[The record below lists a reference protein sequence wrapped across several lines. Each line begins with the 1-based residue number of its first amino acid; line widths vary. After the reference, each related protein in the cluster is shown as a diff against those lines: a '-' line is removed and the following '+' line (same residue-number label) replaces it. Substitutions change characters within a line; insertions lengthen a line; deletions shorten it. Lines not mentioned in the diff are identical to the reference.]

1 MILQNL
7 LVNGK
12 YACTLNYETTDKPE
26 RFIIEN
32 GKDAY
37 LDLLVFPVRN
47 DNACYVEKESGRD
60 YYYLNDINWNIKEPA
75 RYELTLTFESKNK
88 NPQNNNGGH
97 NRGAQTD
104 NQLPQREK
112 LHTRKLKNTSGQLDA
127 NDVIIIA
134 TNDIKKD
141 TPTHIDVTCKL
152 DACEARICLF
162 IGQKE
167 NIADVVLDFGSEAS
181 QMAIF
186 PRGETMKIKH
196 IVNLFDEIKTHRYPD
211 EENKALVQ
219 YANDNKLFRSIFY
232 IKKEIPDAED
242 EAYDNPYKLLT
253 ADNDDNKLF
262 VDFAKYNDVQEEAFR
277 KAYLIS
283 PNVKLS
289 SYGGIELPQIKCK
302 RTYIEITEF
311 NNKLFYRSNI
321 LLFLL
326 HALNKVA
333 NSSTWENATFVSF
346 KVLMP
351 NVYDQQEIAQTL
363 KLLQGDIQSA
373 LDSGNYSRIKGFEL
387 TAVSESDA
395 SLLGVFCLL
404 DSMIRRPNAGNYL
417 ILDAGKGT
425 LDFSLLKIEDNNGIR
440 TYKNIWRSGIIG
452 AGNSLTYGYL
462 LAMLRQFL
470 EETCANLPAN
480 ANTDQRMKEFLWRN
494 ILGCG
499 KDDEQVTGAGDMAN
513 LANMMNSIEEYKK
526 SKFSQKGNKNIQKA
540 TETAD
545 DWSRLQITT
554 FTKWIEKSII
564 NKRPLAYYAE
574 YVEAIMQSLTN
585 EVLESIQKMQKGHT
599 NDIDFVVFAGR
610 AFKMQAFKA
619 MMKEKLKKANKGRNI
634 TETCYDS
641 EDLANPM
648 KAICLFGGSIIN
660 EGSYSRKIIPAPL
673 LIKQEG
679 APTSPQAD
687 NTASE
692 KEQSDTRYNILKYFY
707 NILKSLGKK
716 LSVHNDDETGYNLKN
731 DGYKMNV
738 TKEYTHFNLGGRIYS
753 IPNGVSGEIRVFFD
767 GTNYIICKDGHTMS
781 LSGGVNLRI
790 PRFLFSSFFPNV
802 SPNSIDKI
810 DTFQNLLSSENDP
823 KNEEK
828 DGNTDG
834 EKNKEMKTDPNAGNT
849 PQKPQRRNNAH
860 AQYNKELEDL
870 LA

>member
-60 YYYLNDINWNIKEPA
+60 YYYLNAIDWKEKEPA
-75 RYELTLTFESKNK
+75 QYELTLTFESKNK

-104 NQLPQREK
+104 NQLPQIDNLIR
-112 LHTRKLKNTSGQLDA
+112 TRKQKNKSGQLDA
-127 NDVIIIA
+127 NEVIMIA
-134 TNDIKKD
+134 ANGIN
-141 TPTHIDVTCKL
+141 TPTRIDVTCKL
-152 DACEARICLF
+152 DERVAHICLF
-162 IGQKE
+162 VGQRK

-186 PRGETMKIKH
+186 PRGETMTIKH
-196 IVNLFDEIKTHRYPD
+196 IVNLFDEIKADRYPD
-211 EENKALVQ
+211 EDNKKLVQ

-232 IKKEIPDAED
+232 IKKEIPDAENK
-242 EAYDNPYKLLT
+242 AYNNPYKLLT
-253 ADNDDNKLF
+253 AGNDDDKLF
-262 VDFAKYNDVQEEAFR
+262 VAFAKYDDVQKEAFR
-277 KAYLIS
+277 KAYFIS

-289 SYGGIELPQIKCK
+289 SYGGVELPKIKC
-302 RTYIEITEF
+302 TNNNITENIEITEF

-333 NSSTWENATFVSF
+333 NSLTWKNATFVSF

-363 KLLQGDIQSA
+363 KLLQDDIQSA
-373 LDSGNYSRIKGFEL
+373 LDSANCSRIKGFEL

-404 DSMIRRPNAGNYL
+404 NSMTRPNAGNYL

-526 SKFSQKGNKNIQKA
+526 STFDQKGNKNIQKA

-564 NKRPLAYYAE
+564 NKRPLAYYTE

-610 AFKMQAFKA
+610 AFKMQAFKT
-619 MMKEKLKKANKGRNI
+619 MMKEKLKKANKSRNI

-660 EGSYSRKIIPAPL
+660 EGSYSRKIIPVPL
-673 LIKQEG
+673 LIKQES
-679 APTSPQAD
+679 APASPQAD
-687 NTASE
+687 NAASE
-692 KEQSDTRYNILKYFY
+692 KEQSYINILRS
-707 NILKSLGKK
+707 IGSIGKK
-716 LSVHNDDETGYNLKN
+716 INIFSVHNDDETSYNLKN

-802 SPNSIDKI
+802 SPHSIDKI
-810 DTFQNLLSSENDP
+810 DTFQNLLSSENNP
-823 KNEEK
+823 KEEEK
-828 DGNTDG
+828 DRNIAG
-834 EKNKEMKTDPNAGNT
+834 EKDKEMKTDPNAGNT

>member
-26 RFIIEN
+26 RFIIEKGN
-32 GKDAY
+32 DAY
-37 LDLLVFPVRN
+37 LDLLVFPAQN
-47 DNACYVEKESGRD
+47 NYTCYVEKESGRD
-60 YYYLNDINWNIKEPA
+60 YYYLNAIDWKEKEPA
-75 RYELTLTFESKNK
+75 RYELTLTFESESK
-88 NPQNNNGGH
+88 NPKNQNGGH

-104 NQLPQREK
+104 NQLPQIDNLIR
-112 LHTRKLKNTSGQLDA
+112 TRKQRNQSGQLDA
-127 NDVIIIA
+127 EEVITIA
-134 TNDIKKD
+134 ANVKN
-141 TPTHIDVTCKL
+141 TPTCIDVTCEL
-152 DACEARICLF
+152 DGHVARICLF
-162 IGQKE
+162 VGQRG

-186 PRGETMKIKH
+186 PRGETMTIDH
-196 IVNLFDEIKTHRYPD
+196 IVDLFSEIKGD
-211 EENKALVQ
+211 NKEENEDFVQ

-232 IKKEIPDAED
+232 IKKEIPDAKNEI
-242 EAYDNPYKLLT
+242 YDNPYELLNT
-253 ADNDDNKLF
+253 GNDVF
-262 VDFAKYNDVQEEAFR
+262 VAFAKYGEVQDDAFK
-277 KAYLIS
+277 KAYFIS

-289 SYGGIELPQIKCK
+289 TYGGIELPKIKYTHNN
-302 RTYIEITEF
+302 RTGNIAITKF
-311 NNKLFYRSNI
+311 HNKLFYRSNI

-326 HALNKVA
+326 HALNKV
-333 NSSTWENATFVSF
+333 NDPFEWENATFVSF

-363 KLLQGDIQSA
+363 KLLQDDIQSA
-373 LDSGNYSRIKGFEL
+373 LNSGKYSRIKGFEL

-404 DSMIRRPNAGNYL
+404 NSTAMRPNAGNYL

-470 EETCANLPAN
+470 KETCPSLPK
-480 ANTDQRMKEFLWRN
+480 NTDQLMKEFLWRN

-513 LANMMNSIEEYKK
+513 LANMMNSIEKYKK
-526 SKFSQKGNKNIQKA
+526 SEFNQKDNRSINKA
-540 TETAD
+540 AETVN
-545 DWSRLQITT
+545 DWSELQITA
-554 FTKWIEKSII
+554 FSEWIKNAII

-599 NDIDFVVFAGR
+599 NNIDFVVFAGR
-610 AFKMQAFKA
+610 AFKTKAFKDM
-619 MMKEKLKKANKGRNI
+619 MMKKLEEANKGKNI
-634 TETCYDS
+634 TEICYDD

-673 LIKQEG
+673 LIKQESTP
-679 APTSPQAD
+679 ASPQAD
-687 NTASE
+687 NATFE
-692 KEQSDTRYNILKYFY
+692 KEQSIIEKGLKY
-707 NILKSLGKK
+707 IGKK
-716 LSVHNDDETGYNLKN
+716 FSAHNDDETGYNLKN
-731 DGYKMNV
+731 DGYKMDV
-738 TKEYTHFNLGGRIYS
+738 TQECTHFNLGGRIYP

-767 GTNYIICKDGHTMS
+767 GENYIICKDGYTMS
-781 LSGGVNLRI
+781 LSGGVDLRI

-802 SPNSIDKI
+802 SPNSTNNI
-810 DTFQNLLSSENDP
+810 DTFQDLLSNGNNP
-823 KNEEK
+823 KEEEK

-834 EKNKEMKTDPNAGNT
+834 EKGKEMKTGRNAGNT
-849 PQKPQRRNNAH
+849 PQKPQRRNNDH

>member
-12 YACTLNYETTDKPE
+12 YACTLNYETTDNPE

-37 LDLLVFPVRN
+37 LDLLVFPVKN

-60 YYYLNDINWNIKEPA
+60 YYYLNAIDWKEKEPT
-75 RYELTLTFESKNK
+75 RYELTLIFESKNK

-104 NQLPQREK
+104 NQLPQIDNL
-112 LHTRKLKNTSGQLDA
+112 LHTWKLKNTNRQLDA
-127 NDVIIIA
+127 NEVITIA
-134 TNDIKKD
+134 TNGIKKN
-141 TPTHIDVTCKL
+141 TPTRIDVTCKL
-152 DACEARICLF
+152 DGREARICLF

-186 PRGETMKIKH
+186 PRGETMTIKH
-196 IVNLFDEIKTHRYPD
+196 IVNLFDEIKNHRYPN
-211 EENKALVQ
+211 EENKAFVQ
-219 YANDNKLFRSIFY
+219 YADDNKLFRSIFY
-232 IKKEIPDAED
+232 IKKEIPNAENK
-242 EAYDNPYKLLT
+242 AYDNPYKLLT
-253 ADNDDNKLF
+253 ASNDDDKLF
-262 VDFAKYNDVQEEAFR
+262 VAFAKYDEVQKDEF
-277 KAYLIS
+277 KKNYFIS

-289 SYGGIELPQIKCK
+289 TYGGIELPKIKH
-302 RTYIEITEF
+302 TYNNTTEYIEITEF
-311 NNKLFYRSNI
+311 NDRLFYRSNI

-333 NSSTWENATFVSF
+333 NSFTWKNATFISF

-351 NVYDQQEIAQTL
+351 NVYDQQEIARTL
-363 KLLQGDIQSA
+363 ELLQDDIQSA

-404 DSMIRRPNAGNYL
+404 NSMGERPKAGNYL

-425 LDFSLLKIEDNNGIR
+425 LDFSLLKIEDNNDIR

-470 EETCANLPAN
+470 EETCINLPAS
-480 ANTDQRMKEFLWRN
+480 TDQRMKEFLWRN

-499 KDDEQVTGAGDMAN
+499 NDDEQVTGAGDMAN
-513 LANMMNSIEEYKK
+513 LANMMNSIEKYKK
-526 SKFSQKGNKNIQKA
+526 SKFYKKGNKNIQKA

-554 FTKWIEKSII
+554 FTKWIEKAII

-574 YVEAIMQSLTN
+574 YVEAIIQSLTN
-585 EVLESIQKMQKGHT
+585 EVLESIQGMQKGHT

-610 AFKMQAFKA
+610 AFKMEDFKNM
-619 MMKEKLKKANKGRNI
+619 MMKKLKEANEGKNI
-634 TETCYDS
+634 TERCYD
-641 EDLANPM
+641 DKKLANPM

-660 EGSYSRKIIPAPL
+660 EGSYSRKIIAVPL
-673 LIKQEG
+673 LIKQES
-679 APTSPQAD
+679 APASPQAD
-687 NTASE
+687 NAASE
-692 KEQSDTRYNILKYFY
+692 KEQSYI
-707 NILKSLGKK
+707 NILKSVGKK
-716 LSVHNDDETGYNLKN
+716 INIFSVHNDDETSYNLKN

-738 TKEYTHFNLGGRIYS
+738 TQECTHFNLGGRIYP
-753 IPNGVSGEIRVFFD
+753 IPSRVSGEIRVFFD

-781 LSGGVNLRI
+781 LSGGVDLRI
-790 PRFLFSSFFPNV
+790 PEFLFSSFFPNV
-802 SPNSIDKI
+802 SPNSMDKI
-810 DTFQNLLSSENDP
+810 DTFQNLLSSENNP
-823 KNEEK
+823 KEEGK
-828 DGNTDG
+828 DGNIVG
-834 EKNKEMKTDPNAGNT
+834 EKDKEMKTDPNAGNT
-849 PQKPQRRNNAH
+849 PQKPQRHNNAH